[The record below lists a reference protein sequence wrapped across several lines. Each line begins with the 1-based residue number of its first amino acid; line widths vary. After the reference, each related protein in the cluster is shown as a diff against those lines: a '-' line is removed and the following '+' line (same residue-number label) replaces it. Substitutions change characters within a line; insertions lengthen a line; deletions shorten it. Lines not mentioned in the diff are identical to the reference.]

1 MSFVGRGQELDFLTQ
16 HYAAADNRVLVVYG
30 QRGVG
35 KTALLNAFAEEKTCA
50 YYMARSCSDREQR
63 AQWGRELQLSAPAQE
78 VSYGT
83 LLLAMLPQGSAGKK
97 VLIIDEFHHLIKS
110 DETFFTQLLTFVHT
124 CGEEVLVILSTAA
137 TGWVENHMVRRIGS
151 DAVQLAGILKIR
163 ELDFSSMRILFP
175 TFDEADSVMLYA
187 ILGGVPGLWMRLD
200 AERSAV
206 DNVISRLLDKN
217 SALFHEMSSYLAEEL
232 REPAVYNTILCTM
245 AAGNNKLNDMY
256 HCTGFSR
263 AKISVYLKNLMEIDL
278 VEKTGA
284 GIYRIAKSHI
294 RFYFYFI
301 FPHLSFLES
310 IAPAQF
316 YELFVADAFQEFL
329 RETYREI

>member
-1 MSFVGRGQELDFLTQ
+1 MDSDITLEELTDLAEGT
-16 HYAAADNRVLVVYG
+16 YLLIDVRDDISYRYGTISGARSLPDVLAAAERGELPRSRTLVLFCMHG
-30 QRGVG
+30 QQ
-35 KTALLNAFAEEKTCA
+35 
-50 YYMARSCSDREQR
+50 S
-63 AQWGRELQLSAPAQE
+63 
-78 VSYGT
+78 
-83 LLLAMLPQGSAGKK
+83 LP
-97 VLIIDEFHHLIKS
+97 
-110 DETFFTQLLTFVHT
+110 
-124 CGEEVLVILSTAA
+124 
-137 TGWVENHMVRRIGS
+137 
-151 DAVQLAGILKIR
+151 
-163 ELDFSSMRILFP
+163 
-175 TFDEADSVMLYA
+175 
-187 ILGGVPGLWMRLD
+187 
-200 AERSAV
+200 
-206 DNVISRLLDKN
+206 
-217 SALFHEMSSYLAEEL
+217 LAEEL

>member
-1 MSFVGRGQELDFLTQ
+1 MKRFDSVLLSAAVALLAGCASAPPELDPSLEPFTPLK
-16 HYAAADNRVLVVYG
+16 
-30 QRGVG
+30 VG
-35 KTALLNAFAEEKTCA
+35 S
-50 YYMARSCSDREQR
+50 RS
-63 AQWGRELQLSAPAQE
+63 
-78 VSYGT
+78 V
-83 LLLAMLPQGSAGKK
+83 
-97 VLIIDEFHHLIKS
+97 
-110 DETFFTQLLTFVHT
+110 
-124 CGEEVLVILSTAA
+124 
-137 TGWVENHMVRRIGS
+137 
-151 DAVQLAGILKIR
+151 
-163 ELDFSSMRILFP
+163 
-175 TFDEADSVMLYA
+175 
-187 ILGGVPGLWMRLD
+187 
-200 AERSAV
+200 
-206 DNVISRLLDKN
+206 
-217 SALFHEMSSYLAEEL
+217 LAEEL